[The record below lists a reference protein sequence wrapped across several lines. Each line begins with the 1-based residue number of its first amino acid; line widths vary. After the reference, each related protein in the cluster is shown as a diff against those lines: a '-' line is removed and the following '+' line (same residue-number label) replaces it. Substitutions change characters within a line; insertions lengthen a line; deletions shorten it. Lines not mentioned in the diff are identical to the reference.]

1 MSAAQLNIQKKT
13 FLLLKSKDTK
23 NAREKQLEA
32 CEEIKPK
39 GPPHP
44 STILIPS
51 KR

>member
-1 MSAAQLNIQKKT
+1 MSEAQLKSQKKT
-13 FLLLKSKDTK
+13 FLLLKSKETK
-23 NAREKQLEA
+23 NERAKQLEA

-39 GPPHP
+39 GPPQP